1 MSKFKE
7 FRKFCLCYQSQ
18 LDCEGQLKKLG
29 IELTEG
35 PIQNNIDELISMI
48 PDLLFNIDGVEL
60 FWNLMW
66 HDIKL
71 TDEYIDEL
79 WKELKEY
86 QL

>member
-1 MSKFKE
+1 MSKFKK
-7 FRKFCLCYQSQ
+7 FRKFCFCYQSQ
-18 LDCEGQLKKLG
+18 LDCEEQLKKLG
-29 IELTEG
+29 VELIEG

-48 PDLLFNIDGVEL
+48 PDLLFNPDGVEL

-66 HDIKL
+66 HDTKL

>member
-1 MSKFKE
+1 MNKYKE

-18 LDCEGQLKKLG
+18 LDCENQLKKLG

-35 PIQNNIDELISMI
+35 LIQNNIDELISMI
-48 PDLLFNIDGVEL
+48 PNLLFNSNGVEL

-66 HDIKL
+66 HDTTL
-71 TDEYIDEL
+71 TDNYIDEL
-79 WKELKEY
+79 WEELKEF